1 MGYDNEKEYVKR
13 IIELAIRR
21 IDIKTKC
28 LLKSELK
35 NPKEDNNSF
44 LSIKPTENIK
54 NISISVDN
62 EAIFFTKAEP
72 FNILLPKEF
81 DLDKDEKEV
90 IFVLKDQYIKVF
102 LNNRYIEILDDSGI
116 LYIKIMK
123 DSDDLNKI
131 KAGEP
136 AYFPRIE
143 TSLNYKGN
151 GWEIS
156 ATLYSDLE
164 NQPIRIFNKFYE
176 ELDPPIY
183 EIRELTILF
192 NDNVER
198 IISLIDHTENL
209 AYIMDGLIYKVN
221 SYNIESEHIQMSK
234 LNIITLD
241 CKPNSELDN
250 LAINIIDLLKS
261 KSIILYLKDKN
272 IIYNNILFN
281 SELQIVETPNILSII
296 GNIEEISGIIYIT
309 NQSLCGIEDNNSN
322 TDINSLNIHI
332 DKLIEFKQV
341 MDDILKLEY
350 IDKLT
355 CIYNYGNL
363 YIMQDI
369 LYQLNLILDRLIKIK
384 NNIENN

>member
-156 ATLYSDLE
+156 A
-164 NQPIRIFNKFYE
+164 NKNF
-176 ELDPPIY
+176 
-183 EIRELTILF
+183 
-192 NDNVER
+192 
-198 IISLIDHTENL
+198 
-209 AYIMDGLIYKVN
+209 
-221 SYNIESEHIQMSK
+221 
-234 LNIITLD
+234 
-241 CKPNSELDN
+241 
-250 LAINIIDLLKS
+250 
-261 KSIILYLKDKN
+261 
-272 IIYNNILFN
+272 
-281 SELQIVETPNILSII
+281 
-296 GNIEEISGIIYIT
+296 
-309 NQSLCGIEDNNSN
+309 
-322 TDINSLNIHI
+322 
-332 DKLIEFKQV
+332 
-341 MDDILKLEY
+341 
-350 IDKLT
+350 
-355 CIYNYGNL
+355 
-363 YIMQDI
+363 
-369 LYQLNLILDRLIKIK
+369 
-384 NNIENN
+384 